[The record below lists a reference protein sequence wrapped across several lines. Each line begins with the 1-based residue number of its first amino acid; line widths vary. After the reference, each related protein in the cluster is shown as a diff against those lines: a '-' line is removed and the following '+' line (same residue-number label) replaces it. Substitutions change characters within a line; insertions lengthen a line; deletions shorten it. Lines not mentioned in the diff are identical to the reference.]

1 MANEPDPSVQTQ
13 DLEPYDRTAMCLLRR
28 YQAGDNVLDWMRE
41 ISKDDAAPGFLLSRL
56 ANSSDIELKLA
67 IADHSNTPLPI
78 LQMLANDDNPDIRFA
93 VSENHNITTQI
104 LHKLAEDINPYVA
117 FRAQKT
123 LDRIATENSA
133 REKVNCG

>member
-1 MANEPDPSVQTQ
+1 MASEIDLSLPKQ

-56 ANSSDIELKLA
+56 AVSSDIELKMA
-67 IADHSNTPLPI
+67 IADHSNTPLSV
-78 LQMLANDDNPDIRFA
+78 LRMLANDDNPDIRFA
-93 VSENHNITTQI
+93 VAENHNITTEI
-104 LHKLAEDINPYVA
+104 LVKLTDDINPYIA

-123 LDRIATENSA
+123 LDRIAAESCA
-133 REKVNCG
+133 PASR